1 VDVKNTLSFSVQLFT
16 ELYSASYFFISCFH
30 RSGIACTTNP
40 LKEQNNSKLRTML
53 IVGQV
58 SSKEEA
64 NEITFIAKL
73 FIVGQRARFLASNKQ
88 SICETVEESEDSE
101 EE

>member
-1 VDVKNTLSFSVQLFT
+1 
-16 ELYSASYFFISCFH
+16 
-30 RSGIACTTNP
+30 
-40 LKEQNNSKLRTML
+40 ML

-73 FIVGQRARFLASNKQ
+73 FIVGQRARFLASNPQ
-88 SICETVEESEDSE
+88 AACADDEEDLEDE
-101 EE
+101 EEQ

>member
-1 VDVKNTLSFSVQLFT
+1 MDVKRAGT
-16 ELYSASYFFISCFH
+16 
-30 RSGIACTTNP
+30 ACTTTAF
-40 LKEQNNSKLRTML
+40 KEKGNKYKLIVMM

-73 FIVGQRARFLASNKQ
+73 FVVGQRARDLARQNE
-88 SICETVEESEDSE
+88 CEK
-101 EE
+101 

>member
-1 VDVKNTLSFSVQLFT
+1 MILS
-16 ELYSASYFFISCFH
+16 
-30 RSGIACTTNP
+30 
-40 LKEQNNSKLRTML
+40 TML

-73 FIVGQRARFLASNKQ
+73 FVVGQRARYLALNMVAASD
-88 SICETVEESEDSE
+88 SDEENPE
-101 EE
+101 EEEENDDEEEE

>member
-1 VDVKNTLSFSVQLFT
+1 
-16 ELYSASYFFISCFH
+16 
-30 RSGIACTTNP
+30 
-40 LKEQNNSKLRTML
+40 ML

-73 FIVGQRARFLASNKQ
+73 FIVGQRARFLASNPQ
-88 SICETVEESEDSE
+88 AACAADEEDDEDE
-101 EE
+101 EEQ

>member
-1 VDVKNTLSFSVQLFT
+1 
-16 ELYSASYFFISCFH
+16 
-30 RSGIACTTNP
+30 
-40 LKEQNNSKLRTML
+40 ML

-73 FIVGQRARFLASNKQ
+73 FIVGQRARFLASNQ
-88 SICETVEESEDSE
+88 QANCTTDEADTEDNEES
-101 EE
+101 

>member
-1 VDVKNTLSFSVQLFT
+1 MILFVK
-16 ELYSASYFFISCFH
+16 AS
-30 RSGIACTTNP
+30 GNNCTTTLYKHEIN
-40 LKEQNNSKLRTML
+40 LILRTML

-73 FIVGQRARFLASNKQ
+73 FVVGQRARYLAQKKD
-88 SICETVEESEDSE
+88 EK
-101 EE
+101 

>member
-1 VDVKNTLSFSVQLFT
+1 
-16 ELYSASYFFISCFH
+16 
-30 RSGIACTTNP
+30 
-40 LKEQNNSKLRTML
+40 ML

-73 FIVGQRARFLASNKQ
+73 FIVGQRARYLASNPQ
-88 SICETVEESEDSE
+88 AASTEDDDDTDDEEDEEES
-101 EE
+101 

>member
-1 VDVKNTLSFSVQLFT
+1 MGNN
-16 ELYSASYFFISCFH
+16 
-30 RSGIACTTNP
+30 CTTMLYKHEIN
-40 LKEQNNSKLRTML
+40 LVLITML

-73 FIVGQRARFLASNKQ
+73 FVVGQRARYLAQEKNKKK
-88 SICETVEESEDSE
+88 
-101 EE
+101 

>member
-1 VDVKNTLSFSVQLFT
+1 MVTVVQQ
-16 ELYSASYFFISCFH
+16 YFI
-30 RSGIACTTNP
+30 IKKIT
-40 LKEQNNSKLRTML
+40 SKLITML

-73 FIVGQRARFLASNKQ
+73 FVVGQRARFLANQKK
-88 SICETVEESEDSE
+88 D
-101 EE
+101 

>member
-1 VDVKNTLSFSVQLFT
+1 
-16 ELYSASYFFISCFH
+16 
-30 RSGIACTTNP
+30 
-40 LKEQNNSKLRTML
+40 ML

-73 FIVGQRARFLASNKQ
+73 FIVGQRARFLASNKKAE
-88 SICETVEESEDSE
+88 IEEDEEDVEEDE
-101 EE
+101 EEEEEEEEEEC